1 MSTAS
6 KQSPIARSARTHKG
20 APARAPASGSAK
32 APAVPAKES
41 LNTNS
46 KTRKP
51 MKILAF
57 SDIHGDRTKAEELAQ
72 RAEGEEV
79 DLVILCGDITYGE
92 QSIEGIIGPF
102 AKRKKKVVLI
112 PGNHETVATVDFL
125 AQLYGMTNLH
135 GYSIKYKD
143 IGLFGC
149 GGADMGPFPTGEQE
163 IFELLK
169 KGHYKVRDMSKKIMV
184 THVHPAGSV
193 MERFTRFFKGSDA
206 VRKAI
211 DEFKPDLLLCGHV
224 HEAEGIEEKISGTRV
239 INVGK
244 NGKILTI

>member
-1 MSTAS
+1 M
-6 KQSPIARSARTHKG
+6 
-20 APARAPASGSAK
+20 GSNKKDIKKDAK
-32 APAVPAKES
+32 P
-41 LNTNS
+41 
-46 KTRKP
+46 RKK

-57 SDIHGDRTKAEELAQ
+57 SDIHGDQGLAKKLAKQ
-72 RAEGEEV
+72 AADEEV

-102 AKRKKKVVLI
+102 AAVKKKVILI

-135 GYSIKYKD
+135 GYSILSND

-149 GGADMGPFPTGEQE
+149 GGAAMGPFPTDDDE
-163 IFELLK
+163 IFELLEK
-169 KGHYKVRDMSKKIMV
+169 AHKGISSASKKIMI

-193 MERFTRFFKGSDA
+193 MEKFTQFFKGSDA
-206 VRKAI
+206 VKKAI

-224 HEAEGIEEKISGTRV
+224 HEAEGIEEVLGETRV

-244 NGKILTI
+244 HGKILEI